1 MQIKEDYYYPTIES
15 FYFPTSTFNHFWDAV
30 DAFSKVYIIDDFIR
44 KVKPEGPWDIK
55 LRDAWEATIGTKFP
69 GQNTTVIYH
78 GQKTT
83 AHELGNYTYGVIGRA
98 YGFPVDVLILGSFVA
113 AGLPLYG
120 NDLTNELS
128 DWPFIKAGFY
138 AGGAFY
144 E

>member
-78 GQKTT
+78 KDR
-83 AHELGNYTYGVIGRA
+83 GR
-98 YGFPVDVLILGSFVA
+98 FSVLTRFKDRGRFSV
-113 AGLPLYG
+113 
-120 NDLTNELS
+120 LTET
-128 DWPFIKAGFY
+128 
-138 AGGAFY
+138 
-144 E
+144 